1 MPLQPGQ
8 TLSHYRIERK
18 IGQGGMGE
26 VWSAMDTRLNRA
38 AAIKALPAS
47 LAGDPERLARF
58 KREAQLLAS
67 LNHPNIAGIYGLEQE
82 GDSSYL
88 AMELV
93 EGDDLSERIEA
104 RPLPL
109 EEALDIAGQI
119 AAALEEAHDK
129 GIVHRD
135 LKPANI
141 KVTPDGKVKVLDF
154 GLAKALTGD
163 QGTSGAL
170 TELSLSPTMTAA
182 MGTQAGVILG
192 TAAYMSPEQ
201 ARGKPVDRRADIWAF
216 GVVLFEMLTGGGLY
230 RGETATDI
238 IAAVVTREPDWDSL
252 PAGTPGNVRRVLRR
266 CLQKDPRRRLRDIGD
281 ARLELTEEPEDE
293 PTAPVPPSRTSGS
306 RTWLLGIAG
315 LLAGL
320 AAAFAFTA
328 LFSREPAPRAL
339 WSGLPAPEGL
349 EYNFGRFLEI
359 SPDGMH
365 VAFVAPAP
373 DGSADDLLWVR
384 DLDSETARPLSG
396 TEDAAQPFWSPDSQ
410 FIGYFSNL
418 KLRKI
423 PVSGGVSTTLCAAGR
438 EPRGGSWGADGTILF
453 VPGWSQPVH
462 RVPDAGGSPEPVTQL
477 EPSRLELS
485 HRWPHLLPD
494 GNHFLYYLV
503 STYPKLNPE
512 NPSEADQSGIYISSL
527 DGVPPR
533 RVHSSRSRT
542 VYVDGRLLF
551 VDDGILVAQPFDLD
565 SLTLQGAAM
574 PLAERVTQSVSA
586 LWGGALF
593 SVADQGSLI
602 FARGAS
608 EDRGLSRPVRRDREG
623 NELATH
629 GEVAPYMG
637 HQLSHDGGRLAV
649 AIGDPADLWILG
661 LEEATSTR
669 FTFDPGNDVSPL
681 WSPDDSRIIFQS
693 SRMIP
698 GEGFKVTNLMTRATS
713 GLGAVELLISPDFL
727 MFPVDWSPDGR
738 FVSLVGL
745 NPGTGTDIMI
755 YSFESGSIEPFLQT
769 RHNETEPYFSPDGRW
784 LAYQSDESGRAEIYV
799 QPFPSPGGKWQVSSN
814 GGASPH
820 WRSDGKELFYLEDDG
835 TLMVIPIETGETFR
849 SGTPVQLFP
858 TKNVLMFGSVQSV
871 FGIAPDG
878 QSFLFLEVT
887 DEPDRTN
894 VGVTLVQN
902 WPALLR

>member
-47 LAGDPERLARF
+47 LAEDPERLARF

-93 EGDDLSERIEA
+93 EGDDLSERMQA
-104 RPLPL
+104 RPLPM

-129 GIVHRD
+129 GIIHRD

-163 QGTSGAL
+163 HDTSGSL

-266 CLQKDPRRRLRDIGD
+266 CLQKDARHRLRDIGD

-293 PTAPVPPSRTSGS
+293 PAAPAPPTRTSAS
-306 RTWLLGIAG
+306 RTWLMGIAG

-320 AAAFAFTA
+320 AAAFALTA

-349 EYNFGRFLEI
+349 DYTFGRFLEI

-365 VAFVAPAP
+365 VVFVAPAP
-373 DGSADDLLWVR
+373 DGSADALLWVR

-396 TEDAAQPFWSPDSQ
+396 TEGANQPFWSPDSQ

-423 PVSGGVSTTLCAAGR
+423 RVSGGVSTTLCDADLN
-438 EPRGGSWGADGTILF
+438 PRGGSWGSDGIILF
-453 VPGWSQPVH
+453 VPDWSHPVH

-477 EPSRLELS
+477 DPSRLELS

-494 GNHFLYYLV
+494 GNHFLYYVV
-503 STYPKLNPE
+503 STYPELNPE

-527 DGVPPR
+527 DGATPR
-533 RVHSSRSRT
+533 RLHPTRSRAA
-542 VYVDGRLLF
+542 YVDGRLLF
-551 VDDGILVAQPFDLD
+551 VQDGTLVAQSFDLD
-565 SLTLQGAAM
+565 SLALQGAPT
-574 PLAERVTQSVSA
+574 PLAEGVTQSVSA
-586 LWGGALF
+586 LWGAALF
-593 SVADQGSLI
+593 SVSDQGSLI

-608 EDRGLSRPVRRDREG
+608 EDRGVSRPVRRDREG
-623 NELATH
+623 NEIATH
-629 GEVAPYMG
+629 GEAAPYMSLR
-637 HQLSHDGGRLAV
+637 LSHDGGRLAV
-649 AIGDPADLWILG
+649 AIGDPADLWIRG
-661 LEEATSTR
+661 LEDATSTR
-669 FTFDPGNDVSPL
+669 FTFDPGNDVSML
-681 WSPDDSRIIFQS
+681 WSPDDSRIAFQS
-693 SRMIP
+693 SRILP
-698 GEGFKVTNLMTRATS
+698 GQGFKVANLMTRATS
-713 GLGAVELLISPDFL
+713 GLDAAEPLVTPDFL
-727 MFPVDWSPDGR
+727 ILPTDWSPDGR
-738 FVSLVGL
+738 LISLVGF

-755 YSFESGSIEPFLQT
+755 YSFESGSIEPFLQAQP
-769 RHNETEPYFSPDGRW
+769 NEGEPYFSPDGRW
-784 LAYQSDESGRAEIYV
+784 LAYSSDESGRREIYV

-814 GGASPH
+814 GGQFPR
-820 WRSDGKELFYLEDDG
+820 WRADGKELFYLKDDG
-835 TLMVIPIETGETFR
+835 TLMVVSTETGETFR

-858 TKNVLMFGSVQSV
+858 TNAYTFAGAQSGYDV
-871 FGIAPDG
+871 AADG
-878 QSFLFLEVT
+878 QSFVFLEVI
-887 DEPDRTN
+887 DESGSTKA
-894 VGVTLVQN
+894 GVTLVQN